1 MMNKKGLSDIVAT
14 VLIVLLA
21 LAAVAIVWG
30 FLRPMFN
37 TAAQETDLRSKCF
50 SVDIQPD
57 SCRYTNLTIEITP
70 GVWISNLSLTAVAR
84 NMGGEAA
91 FMNGVVNKKDGSTY
105 HSWIKVAS
113 GPKLGSVKFE
123 YIAPSID
130 NPLFGAGNLTKF
142 TVAGVVQDN
151 AGNEEVCPG
160 TTISCTWVAP

>member
-1 MMNKKGLSDIVAT
+1 MMSKKGLSDIVAT

-57 SCRYTNLTIEITP
+57 SCRYTNSTNATSLEI
-70 GVWISNLSLTAVAR
+70 IAVAR
-84 NMGGEAA
+84 NMGGDAV
-91 FMNGVVNKKDGSTY
+91 FMNGVVNYKDGSTY
-105 HSWIKVAS
+105 ASWIEKPVGA
-113 GPKLGSVKFE
+113 KLGSVKFE
-123 YIAPSID
+123 FAKNDAPM
-130 NPLFGAGNLTKF
+130 FGAGNLTKF

-151 AGNEEVCPG
+151 AGNKEVCPG